1 MKKSFF
7 VFSLLFLCMFCSF
20 FGVENAFAQNTQEIY
35 VVTANRASV
44 FESADFASA
53 KVGQIEHDEEVYV
66 QMEDAAPQ
74 EFENEGF
81 VFYKITHGELEGYV
95 FADLLTPKNNVITA
109 IPSFNGQT
117 NTESKV
123 FWKQDNEMV
132 ESDITLSKGE
142 RIFLYEGFNGKEEF
156 NAIAFVHE
164 NKVLYGY
171 LKTDTISPDG
181 INPAI
186 ITCIIIIIA
195 LLGIIFA
202 WLFMKNKKVKLKK
215 QKSSH
220 LKPEN

>member
-1 MKKSFF
+1 MKKSLF
-7 VFSLLFLCMFCSF
+7 VFSLLFVCVFCSF
-20 FGVENAFAQNTQEIY
+20 LGVENVFAQNTQEIY

-44 FESADFASA
+44 FGSPNFTSA
-53 KVGQIEHDEEVYV
+53 KVGQIEHDVEVFV
-66 QMEDAAPQ
+66 QMENGSPQ

-81 VFYKITHGELEGYV
+81 SFYKISHGDLEGYV
-95 FADLLTPKNNVITA
+95 FADLLTPKNSVITA

-142 RIFLYEGFNGKEEF
+142 RIFLYEGFNGKEEY

-164 NKVLYGY
+164 NEVLYGY
-171 LKTDTISPDG
+171 LKTETISPDG

-186 ITCIIIIIA
+186 ITCIVIIIA

-220 LKPEN
+220 SKQEN